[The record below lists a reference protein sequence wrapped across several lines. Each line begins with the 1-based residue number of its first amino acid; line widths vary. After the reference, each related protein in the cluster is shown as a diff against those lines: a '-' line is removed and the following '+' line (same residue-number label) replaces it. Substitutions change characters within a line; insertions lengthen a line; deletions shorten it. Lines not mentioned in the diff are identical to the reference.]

1 VEHYIVVMNHEEQY
15 SIWPTDREIPLGWTS
30 VGKSG
35 SKEDCLKYVE
45 EVWTDMRPLSLRK
58 AMEQSRDAD
67 AATIEEGEPDQ
78 YESTVARLTKGSH
91 PVRAVLGKDNSL
103 DAFRKAVA
111 AGYVH
116 IEFTNTRGG
125 TTLGVRLDRS
135 ACDLRNLDADTPAG
149 SVRLAG
155 RLTLDF
161 VKVRCTA
168 DIDVAT
174 LAGPGRLEVE
184 SAPQ

>member
-1 VEHYIVVMNHEEQY
+1 VEHYIVVVNHEEQY
-15 SIWPTDREIPLGWTS
+15 SIWPTDRDIPLGWTS

-45 EVWTDMRPLSLRK
+45 DVWTDMRPLSLRK
-58 AMEQSRDAD
+58 AMEESRNAD
-67 AATIEEGEPDQ
+67 AAIEDAEPDQ
-78 YESTVARLTKGSH
+78 YESTVARLTQGIH
-91 PVRAVLGKDNSL
+91 PVRVVLGKDNSL

-116 IEFTNTRGG
+116 IEFTDTQGG
-125 TTLGVRLDRS
+125 TSLGVRLDRS

-149 SVRLAG
+149 SARLAG

-161 VKVRCTA
+161 VNVRCTA
-168 DIDVAT
+168 DIDVT
-174 LAGPGRLEVE
+174 TGIGSGRLDVE
-184 SAPQ
+184 SASQ